1 MTVSLLFVSFLI
13 DSFKSLNYREAVVP
27 KRFKPIDLTNIE
39 TYSIKQRKSK
49 VDIKDL
55 GRPYEIGSSFKK
67 FSDTLPNILAA
78 REIKEVAD
86 KIAAAYK
93 TKKVVAVG
101 MGAHVIKV
109 GLGPVIIDLM
119 ERGVIT
125 SVSMNGAGIIHD
137 SELAMIG
144 QTSED
149 VAAELKGGAFG
160 MAEETGR
167 ILNEAI
173 KDGVKNGYG
182 IGRAVGE
189 RLLKENFPY
198 NEKSILAAGARLGL
212 PVTVHVAMGTDIIHM
227 SPHCSGAAVGE
238 GSHTDFRLFS
248 SVVAKLEGGVYL
260 NIGSAVILP
269 EVFLKAL
276 TLVRNLG
283 HEVNDFTTVN
293 MDFIQGYRPLTN
305 VCKRPTMTGGKGY
318 SLTGH
323 HEIMVPLLAAM
334 VKERVKT

>member
-1 MTVSLLFVSFLI
+1 V
-13 DSFKSLNYREAVVP
+13 KKE
-27 KRFKPIDLTNIE
+27 FKPINLTGIE
-39 TYSIKQRKSK
+39 TYSIKHRKSK
-49 VDIKDL
+49 VDVKDL
-55 GRPYEIGSSFKK
+55 GSPYDKGSSFAG
-67 FSDTLPNILAA
+67 FVDTLPNILAA
-78 REIKEVAD
+78 GDIKDIAG
-86 KIAAAYK
+86 KIVAAYK
-93 TKKVVAVG
+93 ENKIVAIG

-109 GLGPVIIDLM
+109 GLGPLLIDLM
-119 ERGVIT
+119 ERGIIT
-125 SVSMNGAGIIHD
+125 SISLNGAGIVHD

-173 KDGVKNGYG
+173 KDGVKKGYG

-189 RLLKENFPY
+189 RLLEEKFPY
-198 NEKSILAAGARLGL
+198 NDKSILAAGARLGV
-212 PVTVHVAMGTDIIHM
+212 PVTVHVAVGTDIIHM

-248 SVVAKLEGGVYL
+248 SVVAGLEGGVYL
-260 NIGSAVILP
+260 NIGSAVILL

-283 HEVNDFTTVN
+283 HEVNNFTTVN

-305 VCKRPTMTGGKGY
+305 VCKRPTMTGGKGF

-334 VKERVKT
+334 VKESL

>member
-1 MTVSLLFVSFLI
+1 MPGI
-13 DSFKSLNYREAVVP
+13 DSQASRKAITTKRKEYKLS
-27 KRFKPIDLTNIE
+27 KRFKPIDLKDIE
-39 TYSIKQRKSK
+39 TYSIKDRKSK
-49 VDIKDL
+49 VDIRDL
-55 GRPYEIGSSFKK
+55 GIPYERGSSFKE

-78 REIKEVAD
+78 KDIKEVANRVVS
-86 KIAAAYK
+86 AYK
-93 TKKVVAVG
+93 AKKVVAMG

-119 ERGVIT
+119 EREIIT

-173 KDGVKNGYG
+173 KDGVKKGYG

-189 RLLKENFPY
+189 RLLKEEFPY
-198 NEKSILAAGARLGL
+198 NEKSILAAGARFDI
-212 PVTVHVAMGTDIIHM
+212 PVTVHVAVGTDIIHM
-227 SPHCSGAAVGE
+227 HPSCSGAAVGE
-238 GSHTDFRLFS
+238 GSHIDFRLFS
-248 SVVAKLEGGVYL
+248 SVVSKLEGGVYL

-283 HEVNDFTTVN
+283 HEVNNFTTVN

-305 VCKRPTMTGGKGY
+305 VCKRPTMTGGRGY

-323 HEIMVPLLAAM
+323 HEIMLPLLAAM
-334 VKERVKT
+334 VKEEI